1 MRYNYSQDHF
11 FMEITFLD
19 AHQR

>member
-11 FMEITFLD
+11 YMEITFLD